1 MNRNNP
7 FVRKVVY
14 ISAIMLLLFPLFVL
28 GQPAS
33 TTSSGGKL
41 SQLRESYGLSHAQ
54 LGEIDPVSVSMQLA
68 TFGMRGVAVNIL
80 WDKAA
85 HYHKTE
91 DFDNLSATLN
101 RVSTL

>member
-7 FVRKVVY
+7 FVRKVIY

-41 SQLRESYGLSHAQ
+41 SQLRESYGLSQAQ
-54 LGEIDPVSVSMQLA
+54 LGEIDPASVLI
-68 TFGMRGVAVNIL
+68 GRPNCV
-80 WDKAA
+80 
-85 HYHKTE
+85 E
-91 DFDNLSATLN
+91 PSAKERLI
-101 RVSTL
+101 